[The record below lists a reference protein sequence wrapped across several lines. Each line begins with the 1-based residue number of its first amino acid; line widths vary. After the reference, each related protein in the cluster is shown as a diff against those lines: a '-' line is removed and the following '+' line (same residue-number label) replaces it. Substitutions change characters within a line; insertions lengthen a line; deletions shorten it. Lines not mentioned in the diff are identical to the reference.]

1 MHRRGVF
8 SLLAILIIVIG
19 YAAGCAS
26 GGGQPHMEAA
36 LDNLRSARAELESA
50 NTDKG
55 GHRGRAIELVDE
67 AIGEVRAGIDFAR
80 TH

>member
-19 YAAGCAS
+19 YAAGCAT
-26 GGGQPHMEAA
+26 GGQPHMEAA

-67 AIGEVRAGIDFAR
+67 AIGEVQAGIEFAR

>member
-1 MHRRGVF
+1 MHRRGIF

-19 YAAGCAS
+19 YAAGCAT
-26 GGGQPHMEAA
+26 GGQPHMEAA

-50 NTDKG
+50 NTGKG
-55 GHRGRAIELVDE
+55 GHRERAIELVDE
-67 AIGEVRAGIDFAR
+67 AIGEVRAGIEFAR

>member
-1 MHRRGVF
+1 MNRRGVF
-8 SLLAILIIVIG
+8 SLLAIIVIVIG
-19 YAAGCAS
+19 FAAGCAT
-26 GGGQPHMEAA
+26 GGQPHMEAA

-67 AIGEVRAGIDFAR
+67 AISEVRAGIDFAR

>member
-1 MHRRGVF
+1 MNRRGVF
-8 SLLAILIIVIG
+8 SLLAIIVIVIG
-19 YAAGCAS
+19 FAAGCAT
-26 GGGQPHMEAA
+26 GGQPHMEAA

>member
-1 MHRRGVF
+1 MNRRGVF
-8 SLLAILIIVIG
+8 SLLAIIVIVIG
-19 YAAGCAS
+19 FAAGCAT
-26 GGGQPHMEAA
+26 GGQPHMEAA
-36 LDNLRSARAELESA
+36 LDNLTSARAELESA

-67 AIGEVRAGIDFAR
+67 AIGEVRAGIEFAR